1 MFAIF
6 KRELQ
11 SYFNSVIGYLVMAA
25 MLLFIGIY
33 YVFINLTYAHAS
45 FATTLGSVNF
55 IFIIVIPILTMRSMS
70 EERKNKTDQLLLTSP
85 VSVPSIVMGKYL
97 SMVSVFGLVC
107 LISCIFP
114 LLLKSM
120 GSTKMLVSYSMLL
133 AFFLF
138 GCAAIAIGL
147 FISSLTENQILACV
161 GTVGVL
167 LILELMQSIS
177 TLIPDTA
184 VGSYVGLIFIV
195 LIAAYI
201 VMCMTNNWI
210 IAGTGGLIGC
220 VILTILFLVKKSV
233 FEGLLPDFL
242 NSLCLSSHLDNF
254 ANEIFDV
261 PAIVFYLSVIAV
273 FLFLTVQ
280 TVEKRRWSR

>member
-1 MFAIF
+1 MFAIY
-6 KRELQ
+6 KRGLQ

-33 YVFINLTYAHAS
+33 YIFINLTYGYAS
-45 FATTLGSVNF
+45 FAPTLGSVNF

-85 VSVPSIVMGKYL
+85 VSVSSIVAGKYL

-107 LISCIFP
+107 VISCIFP
-114 LLLKSM
+114 LLLKNM
-120 GSTKMLVSYSMLL
+120 GSSKMLVSYSMLL

-147 FISSLTENQILACV
+147 FISALTENQILACV
-161 GTVGVL
+161 GTVAVL

-184 VGSYVGLIFIV
+184 VGSFVGLIFIV

-201 VMCMTNNWI
+201 VMCITNNWI

-220 VILTILFLVKKSV
+220 AVLTILFLVKQSL
-233 FEGLLPDFL
+233 FEGLLPGFL

-254 ANEIFDV
+254 VSEIFDI
-261 PAIVFYLSVIAV
+261 PAIIFYLSIIAV
-273 FLFLTVQ
+273 FLFLTIQ
-280 TVEKRRWSR
+280 AVEKRRWSR

>member
-1 MFAIF
+1 MFAIY

-33 YVFINLTYAHAS
+33 YIFINLTYGYAS
-45 FATTLGSVNF
+45 FASTLGSVNF

-70 EERKNKTDQLLLTSP
+70 EERKNRTDQLLLTSP
-85 VSVPSIVMGKYL
+85 VSIPSIVMGKYL

-107 LISCIFP
+107 VISCVFP
-114 LLLKSM
+114 LLLKSL

-167 LILELMQSIS
+167 LLLELMQSVS
-177 TLIPDTA
+177 SLIPDTA
-184 VGSYVGLIFIV
+184 AGSFVGLIFIV

-220 VILTILFLVKKSV
+220 VILTVLFFIKKSA

-242 NSLCLSSHLDNF
+242 NSLCLSSHLDSF
-254 ANEIFDV
+254 VNEIFDV
-261 PAIVFYLSVIAV
+261 PAIVFYLSVITV